1 LSNDSTSGW
10 VGSLTPGQSGTLQ
23 NSQCTVSGAALSVSG
38 SGNNLTLNVPLSF
51 QTAFSGAKNI
61 YMDAYDGTD
70 SGWQLKGA
78 WIP

>member
-1 LSNDSTSGW
+1 
-10 VGSLTPGQSGTLQ
+10 
-23 NSQCTVSGAALSVSG
+23 
-38 SGNNLTLNVPLSF
+38 LNVPLSF